1 MGNESTK
8 SESLNLNVI
17 FPPLTRLDSGLQR
30 SGYYSCFCLT
40 FFAHH
45 CNKATHSDNHF
56 PLSVCLCELECDKQQ
71 TLQMVQPAVLSELS
85 TEERNAVATF
95 RAVTAI
101 GSDDDARR
109 ILQSYSWNLEDAV
122 SAYLDSP
129 GSALSRA
136 ATMSNSVSH
145 IDRSEQDV
153 HSSSNTMLPRMNGFP
168 PPRLPQ
174 QGQPIQSVVPSRQNG
189 LNRMPRWLL
198 TLLSPFRFVW
208 SVLSNLTSQVIRALS
223 GPAHLIES
231 APGSTPATR
240 FRSFY
245 ESHHGTTHPTFFDGS
260 YLSALSA
267 ANEQLRFLLVYIHS
281 ESHRLTPSFCRTIMA
296 NEAFISAVDSSF
308 IMWAG
313 SITQRDA
320 AAAYNALRAPSLP
333 LLAIVVARS
342 RPAASD
348 IERGQFG
355 TLVALRA
362 GPSTVTGGADVI
374 TSWLNRVSQRHAPIL
389 EELRS
394 QREERESAR
403 LLRQQQDEEFA
414 ASLEADRRR
423 EQEAEEARAKE
434 QREKIRL
441 QELELRRARK
451 KAALGMEPEKAVGI
465 TSLVVRLPDGSR
477 IGRRFHKDETL
488 EKVFDWAEV
497 NGVDIEVACLVMSFP
512 KKRFLYPEDAGRKIG
527 DVGMFPSCML
537 LLESRDE

>member
-1 MGNESTK
+1 
-8 SESLNLNVI
+8 
-17 FPPLTRLDSGLQR
+17 
-30 SGYYSCFCLT
+30 
-40 FFAHH
+40 
-45 CNKATHSDNHF
+45 
-56 PLSVCLCELECDKQQ
+56 
-71 TLQMVQPAVLSELS
+71 MVQPVDIVELS
-85 TEERNAVATF
+85 TEERNAIATF

-101 GSDDDARR
+101 GSDEDARR
-109 ILQSYSWNLEDAV
+109 ILLAYGWNLEDAV
-122 SAYLDSP
+122 SSYLDSP
-129 GSALSRA
+129 RTTLNRA
-136 ATMSNSVSH
+136 ASVSNTVSDGDSIQQNLPPSANSVLP
-145 IDRSEQDV
+145 
-153 HSSSNTMLPRMNGFP
+153 HSNGFP
-168 PPRLPQ
+168 HPHPQ
-174 QGQPIQSVVPSRQNG
+174 QENQNHAVVPSRQPDS
-189 LNRMPRWLL
+189 NRVPRWLL

-208 SVLSNLTSQVIRALS
+208 SFLSNFTNQVIRVLS
-223 GPAHLIES
+223 GPARLIDA
-231 APGSTPATR
+231 APGLMPTTR

-245 ESHHGTTHPTFFDGS
+245 EAHHGVTHPPFFDGS

-281 ESHRLTPSFCRTIMA
+281 ESHRLTSNFCRTIMT
-296 NEAFISAVDSSF
+296 NDGFISAVESSF

-333 LLAIVVARS
+333 LLAIVVART

-362 GPSTVTGGADVI
+362 GPSTVTGGADAIV
-374 TSWLNRVSQRHAPIL
+374 SWLNRVSQRHAPIL

-423 EQEAEEARAKE
+423 EQEAEQARAEE
-434 QREKIRL
+434 QREKSRL
-441 QELELRRARK
+441 QQLETRRARK
-451 KAALGMEPEKAVGI
+451 KEVLGEEPEKGVGT

-477 IGRRFHKDETL
+477 IGRRFHKDDTL

-512 KKRFLYPEDAGRKIG
+512 KKRFLYPEDAGTRIG
-527 DVGMFPSCML
+527 DAGMFPSCML
-537 LLESRDE
+537 LLEGRDE